1 MKRYFLDYA
10 AGAPL
15 LPEVRQGLTQ
25 FLAESGGNPS
35 GIYAEG
41 RKIRERIDE
50 VREQV
55 ADALGV
61 LFGEVIFTSGGTEAA
76 QLALLGVAR
85 AAPSRRRVL
94 LGAGDHHCVL
104 HQKVWLERLGFACDV
119 IPVDRHGALDE
130 EAFRQALGQDV
141 LLVSLLHGQNETG
154 YLADVSRFAEWAK
167 AVGALVLVDA
177 VQTFPYADG
186 QRWTVDELG
195 ADLLMVSGHKLGAP
209 SGIGALVIKAGTPIE
224 AVLLGGGQERD
235 MRAGTENVLGILG
248 MGMALQAVLGDP
260 ARDERKRAQRDAFEA
275 ALDGFIPTLPPGTPR
290 LAGHC
295 HGRFPGI
302 TADSFV
308 IRADRAGLAASAG
321 AACSSGSIEP
331 SHVLRAGGWTE
342 EEAREG
348 LRFSFGGEDTD
359 PLAAAAIVNEVTHAI
374 RAGN

>member
-1 MKRYFLDYA
+1 MSRYFLDYA

-15 LPEVRQGLTQ
+15 LPAVREGLAE
-25 FLAESGGNPS
+25 FLARCGGNPS

-41 RKIRERIDE
+41 REVRERIDE
-50 VREQV
+50 VRERI

-85 AAPSRRRVL
+85 AATSRRRIL

-104 HQKVWLERLGFACDV
+104 HQKVWLERLGFECDV
-119 IPVDRHGALDE
+119 IPIDRRGALDE
-130 EAFRQALGQDV
+130 NGYREALGEDV

-154 YLADVSRFAEWAK
+154 YLADVARHAGWAK

-209 SGIGALVIKAGTPIE
+209 SGVGALAIEAGTPIE

-235 MRAGTENVLGILG
+235 MRAGTENVLGVLG
-248 MGMALQAVLGDP
+248 FGIALQAALSDTT
-260 ARDERKRAQRDAFEA
+260 RDERKRAQRDAFAA
-275 ALDGFIPTLPPGTPR
+275 ALEGFLPTLPPGTPR

-295 HGRFPGI
+295 HGRFPGV
-302 TADSFV
+302 TADSFL
-308 IRADRAGLAASAG
+308 IRADRAGIAASAG

-331 SHVLRAGGWTE
+331 SHVLLAGGWTE
-342 EEAREG
+342 AEAREG
-348 LRFSFGGEDTD
+348 LRFSFGGDDAD
-359 PLAAAAIVNEVTHAI
+359 PIAAAKIVNQVARAI
-374 RAGN
+374 QAGN